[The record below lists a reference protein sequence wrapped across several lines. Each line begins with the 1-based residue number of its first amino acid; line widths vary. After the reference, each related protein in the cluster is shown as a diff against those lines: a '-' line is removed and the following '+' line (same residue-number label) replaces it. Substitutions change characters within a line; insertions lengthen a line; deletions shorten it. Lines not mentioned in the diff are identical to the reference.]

1 MQGLCNDSCNDM
13 KRGQTK
19 GHTVCIFKFMRKV
32 YLYTVYIYLIQ
43 NTFGVKKAR
52 PSKVESYLEVNT

>member
-19 GHTVCIFKFMRKV
+19 GRTVCIFKFMRKSILI
-32 YLYTVYIYLIQ
+32 YCIYICS
-43 NTFGVKKAR
+43 AR
-52 PSKVESYLEVNT
+52 MRYRCPVT